1 MCMLFIYKLSVVTR
15 CAVPLCSVNFILFG
29 YVFGVI
35 NEIFPRI
42 YGSYID
48 IVYIFLLSGATNIY
62 KKTDNQQLHYL
73 NVCVYVNCSYRK

>member
-62 KKTDNQQLHYL
+62 KKNRQPTVALFKC
-73 NVCVYVNCSYRK
+73 VCIRKLFI